1 MHLSYLPMFLP
12 KQGSAPEEYEDAF
25 WPTNASEGAGVTRF
39 AVADGATETSF
50 SGVWARL
57 LVRAYCDGKMDSL
70 DRILE
75 ALRSLQESWLEQLN
89 RSQLPW
95 YAEHKLLLGAYA
107 ALIGLTIRAD
117 PANGSA
123 GTWDA
128 VASGDCCLVQV
139 RGQAII
145 AAFPLDKAAA
155 FNTHPVLLST
165 DPQAL
170 VLAMESLKSVS
181 GTWQSG
187 DQFFLM
193 SDALAAWF
201 FRELE
206 QDARPWEVL
215 RDLEYDK
222 TKPFGPWV
230 ERLRAHK
237 AIKNDDVTLYRIEI
251 D

>member
-1 MHLSYLPMFLP
+1 MFLP
-12 KQGSAPEEYEDAF
+12 KEGSAAEEYEDAF
-25 WPTNASEGAGVTRF
+25 WPPEASEGAGVNRF

-50 SGVWARL
+50 SGLWARL
-57 LVRAYCDGKMDSL
+57 LVRAYCDGDMDSK
-70 DRILE
+70 DRISE
-75 ALRSLQESWLEQLN
+75 TLRSLQEQWRDHLN
-89 RSQLPW
+89 SRQLPW
-95 YAEHKLLLGAYA
+95 YAQHKLLLGAFA
-107 ALIGLTIRAD
+107 ALIGLTISPDA
-117 PANGSA
+117 ANGAS

-128 VASGDCCLVQV
+128 VASGDSCLVQV
-139 RGQAII
+139 RGEEVV
-145 AAFPLDKAAA
+145 AAFPLDTAAA
-155 FNTHPVLLST
+155 FNTHPILLST

-170 VLAMESLKSVS
+170 VLAMESLKIIS

-206 QDARPWEVL
+206 ENAKPWEVL

-230 ERLRAHK
+230 ASLRTNK
-237 AIKNDDVTLYRIEI
+237 AIRNDDVTLYRIEI